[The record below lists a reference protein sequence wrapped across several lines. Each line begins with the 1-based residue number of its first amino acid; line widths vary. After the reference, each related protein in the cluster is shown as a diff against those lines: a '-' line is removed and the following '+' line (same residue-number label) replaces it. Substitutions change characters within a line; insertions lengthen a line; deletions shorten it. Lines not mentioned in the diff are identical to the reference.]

1 MKELFSKLYELLQN
15 EENAVLCS
23 IIESYG
29 STPRKAGAKM
39 LVYGD
44 GKMFGTIGGGVVEYK
59 ALNTAKELLKT
70 GKSKTETFSLNR
82 EEVLNSGMVCGG
94 KVTVYFRYFDADN
107 NDDKVV
113 VKAINDRI
121 SGEKDLWLV
130 TEICEDK
137 KGKIFLFD
145 KENGVEFSKIGE
157 DEIKPYI
164 KSKATL
170 INKKYFAE
178 PLVNGGFVYI
188 FGGGHISQALVPVIS
203 KIDFRAIVVEDRE
216 KFADKSL
223 FDLAHKTILTD
234 FSKVKDKIKV
244 SDNDYIVIMTRG
256 HEKDF
261 EILEFALSTK
271 ATYIGLIG
279 SRHKW
284 AYTEERLLSDGYTKS
299 DIKRVINP
307 IGLDIKAQTPNEIA
321 ISIAAQMIKHRAE
334 N

>member
-15 EENAVLCS
+15 GENAVLCS
-23 IIESYG
+23 IIESFG

-44 GKMFGTIGGGVVEYK
+44 GEMLGTIGGGIVEFN
-59 ALNTAKELLKT
+59 AINTAKELLKT
-70 GKSKTETFSLNR
+70 KESKTETFSLNR
-82 EEVLNSGMVCGG
+82 EEVLDSGMVCGG
-94 KVTVYFRYFDADN
+94 KVTVYFRCFSHDN
-107 NDDKVV
+107 NDDKIVI
-113 VKAINDRI
+113 KAIND
-121 SGEKDLWLV
+121 SLLGEKNLWLI
-130 TEICEDK
+130 TEICEGK

-145 KENGVEFSKIGE
+145 KENGVSFSKIGE
-157 DEIKPYI
+157 NEIKPYI
-164 KSKATL
+164 KNNATL
-170 INKKYFAE
+170 INKKYFAD
-178 PLVNGGFVYI
+178 PLVSGGFVYV

-203 KIDFRAIVVEDRE
+203 KVDFRAIVVEDRE
-216 KFADKSL
+216 KFADKNL
-223 FDLAHKTILTD
+223 FDGVHSTILTD

-244 SDNDYIVIMTRG
+244 TDNDYIVIMTRG

-284 AYTEERLLSDGYTKS
+284 AYTEEKLRSDGYTKS
-299 DIKRVINP
+299 DIERVINP
-307 IGLDIKAQTPNEIA
+307 IGLHIMAQTPNEIA